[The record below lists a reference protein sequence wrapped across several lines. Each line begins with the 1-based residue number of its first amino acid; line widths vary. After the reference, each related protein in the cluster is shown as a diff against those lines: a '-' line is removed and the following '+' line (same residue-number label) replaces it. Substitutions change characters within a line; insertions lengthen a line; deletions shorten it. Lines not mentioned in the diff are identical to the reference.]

1 MKHKAILS
9 ALIMATSLF
18 SLPGLADT
26 ATPQPGVTPQRG
38 GTLNFLAEPEPP
50 VLTSLV
56 STSGAVMKVNAKV
69 IEGLLDYDFNM
80 NPVPQLAT
88 SWSVSPDGKEYAF
101 HLRQGVKWHDGKDF
115 TSADVAFSILTV
127 KQYNS
132 RGKGT
137 FANVT
142 EVKTPDPYTA
152 IIELSQP
159 APYLLSAFSA
169 NEAPMVPKHLYEGTN
184 ILSNP
189 HNTAPIGTGPFVFKE
204 WVRGSHILY
213 ERNPNYWDQPKPY
226 IDRLVVKIIP
236 DAATRT
242 IALETG
248 ALDLGSDTPIPM
260 SEIERIK
267 KNPKLGIETRGY
279 GYSPTQTR
287 IEFNLDNPYLKNLKV
302 RQAIAH
308 SINLDVL
315 KKVVWYGYASN
326 SPTGIT
332 PELTQ
337 FHDNTPSPYNFD
349 IAKANKLL
357 DEAGF
362 PRQANGIRF
371 QLVHDFMPYG
381 DSFKRVAEYLKS
393 ALAKVGIDV
402 TIRSQDFATFVKR
415 VYTDRDFDFN
425 NGSISNLFDPAV
437 GVQRLY
443 WSKTYSPGVPF
454 GNGSHYS
461 NPEVDRLLEQAAVET
476 DPAKRVALY
485 KQFQHIIATEIP
497 DLNLLQINRLTIYNK
512 HVHGFI
518 TGIQGVNGSL
528 ADVWIEQ

>member
-9 ALIMATSLF
+9 ALIMVTSLF

-88 SWSVSPDGKEYAF
+88 SWSVSP
-101 HLRQGVKWHDGKDF
+101 DGKDF

-337 FHDNTPSPYNFD
+337 FHDSTPSPYNFD

-362 PRQANGIRF
+362 PRQANGICF

-393 ALAKVGIDV
+393 ALAKVDIDV

-476 DPAKRVALY
+476 DPAKRVELY
-485 KQFQHIIATEIP
+485 KQFQRIIATEIP

-518 TGIQGVNGSL
+518 NGIQGVNGSL

>member
-1 MKHKAILS
+1 MKKNLFLS
-9 ALIMATSLF
+9 ALILTSSLF
-18 SLPGLADT
+18 GLAAQAET
-26 ATPQPGVTPQRG
+26 QTSKRG

-69 IEGLLDYDFNM
+69 IEGLLNYDFDM
-80 NPVPQLAT
+80 KPTPQLAT
-88 SWSVSPDGKEYAF
+88 SWSVSPDGKQYTF
-101 HLRQGVKWHDGKDF
+101 HLRKGVKWHDGQDF

-127 KQYNS
+127 KKYNS
-132 RGKGT
+132 RGQGT

-152 IIELSQP
+152 ILELSKP

-169 NEAPMVPKHLYEGTN
+169 NEAPIVPKHLYEGTD

-213 ERNPNYWDQPKPY
+213 ERNPNYWDSPKPY
-226 IDRLVVKIIP
+226 VDKLVVKIIP

-248 ALDLGSDTPIPM
+248 ALDLGSDSPVPL

-267 KNPKLGIETRGY
+267 KNPKLGIETAGY

-287 IEFNLDNPYLKNLKV
+287 IEFNLDNPYLKDLKV

-308 SINLDVL
+308 SINIDVL
-315 KKVVWYGYASN
+315 KNVVWYGYAVS
-326 SPTGIT
+326 SPTPIT
-332 PELTQ
+332 PELAQ
-337 FHDNTPSPYNFD
+337 FHDATPSPYGFD
-349 IAKANKLL
+349 IAKANRLL

-371 QLVHDFMPYG
+371 KLVHDFMPYG

-437 GVQRLY
+437 GIQRLY
-443 WSKTYSPGVPF
+443 WSKTYQPGVPF

-461 NPEVDRLLEQAAVET
+461 NPEVDRLLEQASVET
-476 DPAKRVALY
+476 DPEKRVELY
-485 KQFQHIIATEIP
+485 KQFQRIIATDIP
-497 DLNLLQINRLTIYNK
+497 DLNLLQIKRQTIYNK
-512 HVHGFI
+512 RVHNVV
-518 TGIQGVNGSL
+518 TDIQGVNGSL
-528 ADVWIEQ
+528 ADVWLDQ

>member
-1 MKHKAILS
+1 
-9 ALIMATSLF
+9 
-18 SLPGLADT
+18 
-26 ATPQPGVTPQRG
+26 
-38 GTLNFLAEPEPP
+38 
-50 VLTSLV
+50 
-56 STSGAVMKVNAKV
+56 
-69 IEGLLDYDFNM
+69 
-80 NPVPQLAT
+80 
-88 SWSVSPDGKEYAF
+88 
-101 HLRQGVKWHDGKDF
+101 
-115 TSADVAFSILTV
+115 
-127 KQYNS
+127 
-132 RGKGT
+132 
-137 FANVT
+137 
-142 EVKTPDPYTA
+142 
-152 IIELSQP
+152 
-159 APYLLSAFSA
+159 
-169 NEAPMVPKHLYEGTN
+169 MVPKHLYEGTN

-415 VYTDRDFDFN
+415 VYTDREFDFN

>member
-1 MKHKAILS
+1 M
-9 ALIMATSLF
+9 
-18 SLPGLADT
+18 
-26 ATPQPGVTPQRG
+26 
-38 GTLNFLAEPEPP
+38 
-50 VLTSLV
+50 
-56 STSGAVMKVNAKV
+56 
-69 IEGLLDYDFNM
+69 
-80 NPVPQLAT
+80 
-88 SWSVSPDGKEYAF
+88 
-101 HLRQGVKWHDGKDF
+101 
-115 TSADVAFSILTV
+115 
-127 KQYNS
+127 
-132 RGKGT
+132 
-137 FANVT
+137 
-142 EVKTPDPYTA
+142 
-152 IIELSQP
+152 
-159 APYLLSAFSA
+159 LSAFSA

-204 WVRGSHILY
+204 WVRGNHILY
-213 ERNPNYWDQPKPY
+213 ESNPNYWDQPKPY

-260 SEIERIK
+260 SEIECIK

-337 FHDNTPSPYNFD
+337 FHDSTPSPYNFD

-362 PRQANGIRF
+362 TRQANGIRF
-371 QLVHDFMPYG
+371 QLVHYFMPYG

-461 NPEVDRLLEQAAVET
+461 KPEVDRLLEQAAVET

-485 KQFQHIIATEIP
+485 KQFQRIIATEIL

-518 TGIQGVNGSL
+518 NGIQGVNGSL

>member
-1 MKHKAILS
+1 MKNKAILS
-9 ALIMATSLF
+9 ALILASSLF
-18 SLPGLADT
+18 SLPGLADN
-26 ATPQPGVTPQRG
+26 ATPQRG
-38 GTLNFLAEPEPP
+38 GTLNFLVEPEPP

-56 STSGAVMKVNAKV
+56 NSGGSVIKVNAKV
-69 IEGLLDYDFNM
+69 IEGLLNYDFNLK
-80 NPVPQLAT
+80 PIPQLAT
-88 SWSVSPDGKEYAF
+88 SWSISPDGKAYTF
-101 HLRQGVKWHDGKDF
+101 HLRKGVKWHDGQDF
-115 TSADVAFSILTV
+115 TSADVAFSIQAV
-127 KQYNS
+127 KKYNS
-132 RGKGT
+132 RAQGT

-142 EVKTPDPYTA
+142 DVKTPDPYTA
-152 IIELSQP
+152 IIELSKP

-169 NEAPMVPKHLYEGTN
+169 NEAPIVPKHLYEGTD
-184 ILSNP
+184 ILTNP
-189 HNTAPIGTGPFVFKE
+189 HNTAPIGTGPYVFKE
-204 WVRGSHILY
+204 WVRGSHIVY

-226 IDRLVVKIIP
+226 VDRLVVKFIP

-248 ALDLGSDTPIPM
+248 ALDLASESPVPL

-267 KNPKLGIETRGY
+267 KNPKLGIETGGY
-279 GYSPTQTR
+279 GYGPTQTR
-287 IEFNLDNPYLKNLKV
+287 IEFNLDNPYLKNIKV

-315 KKVVWYGYASN
+315 KKVVWYGYAVN
-326 SPTGIT
+326 SPTGVT
-332 PELTQ
+332 PELAQ
-337 FHDNTPSPYNFD
+337 FHDSTPSPYNFD
-349 IAKANKLL
+349 IAKANQLL

-371 QLVHDFMPYG
+371 QLVHDYMPYG

-443 WSKTYSPGVPF
+443 WSKAFKPGVPF
-454 GNGSHYS
+454 SNGSHYS
-461 NPEVDRLLEQAAVET
+461 NPEVDRLLEQASVET
-476 DPAKRVALY
+476 DPAKRIELY
-485 KQFQHIIATEIP
+485 KQFQRIIATDIP
-497 DLNLLQINRLTIYNK
+497 DLNLLQIKRLTIYNQR
-512 HVHGFI
+512 VHNHL
-518 TGIQGVNGSL
+518 TDIQGTNGSL
-528 ADVWIEQ
+528 ADVWVEKE

>member
-1 MKHKAILS
+1 
-9 ALIMATSLF
+9 MATSLF

-88 SWSVSPDGKEYAF
+88 SWSVSPDGKAYTF

-169 NEAPMVPKHLYEGTN
+169 NEAPMVRKHLYEGTN
-184 ILSNP
+184 ILSKP

-213 ERNPNYWDQPKPY
+213 ERNPNYWDKPKPY

-236 DAATRT
+236 DGATRT

-248 ALDLGSDTPIPM
+248 ALDLGNDTPIPM

-337 FHDNTPSPYNFD
+337 FHDSTPSPYNFD

-362 PRQANGIRF
+362 PRQANCIRF

-381 DSFKRVAEYLKS
+381 DSFKRVVEYLKS
-393 ALAKVGIDV
+393 ALVKVEIDV

-415 VYTDRDFDFN
+415 VYTDSDFDFN
-425 NGSISNLFDPAV
+425 NGSISNVFDPAV

-476 DPAKRVALY
+476 DQAKRVELY
-485 KQFQHIIATEIP
+485 KQFQRIIATEIP

-518 TGIQGVNGSL
+518 NGIQGVNGSL

>member
-88 SWSVSPDGKEYAF
+88 SWSVSPDGKEYTF
-101 HLRQGVKWHDGKDF
+101 HLRHGVKWHDGKDF

-169 NEAPMVPKHLYEGTN
+169 NEAPIVPKHLYEGTN

-189 HNTAPIGTGPFVFKE
+189 YNTAPVGTGPFVFKE

-213 ERNPNYWDQPKPY
+213 ERNPNYWDKPKPY

-337 FHDNTPSPYNFD
+337 FHDSTPSPYNFD

-476 DPAKRVALY
+476 DQAKRVELY

-518 TGIQGVNGSL
+518 NGIQGVNGSL

>member
-1 MKHKAILS
+1 MKNRAMLF
-9 ALIMATSLF
+9 ALLF
-18 SLPGLADT
+18 ASSFLSLPGEADD
-26 ATPQPGVTPQRG
+26 ATPQRG

-69 IEGLLDYDFNM
+69 IEGLLTYDFNM
-80 NPVPQLAT
+80 QPVPQLAT
-88 SWSVSPDGKEYAF
+88 SWSVSPDGKEYRF
-101 HLRQGVKWHDGKDF
+101 QLRKGVKWHDGQDF
-115 TSADVAFSILTV
+115 TSADVAFSILAV
-127 KQYNS
+127 KKYNS
-132 RGKGT
+132 RGQGT

-152 IIELSQP
+152 IIELSKP

-184 ILSNP
+184 VLTNP
-189 HNTAPIGTGPFVFKE
+189 HNTAPIGTGPYVFKE

-213 ERNPNYWDQPKPY
+213 ERNPNYWDKPKPY
-226 IDRLVVKIIP
+226 IDKLVVKIIP

-248 ALDLGSDTPIPM
+248 ALDLGSDTPVPM

-267 KNPKLGIETRGY
+267 GNSKLGIETRGY

-308 SINLDVL
+308 SINLEVL
-315 KKVVWYGYASN
+315 KKVVWYGYAVN
-326 SPTGIT
+326 SPTPIT
-332 PELTQ
+332 PELAQ
-337 FHDNTPSPYNFD
+337 FHDSTPSPYGFD
-349 IAKANKLL
+349 LAKANQLL

-371 QLVHDFMPYG
+371 TLVHDFMPYG

-402 TIRSQDFATFVKR
+402 TIRSQDFATFIKR

-443 WSKTYSPGVPF
+443 WSKTYNPGVPF
-454 GNGSHYS
+454 GNGSHYI

-476 DPAKRVALY
+476 DPAKRVELY
-485 KQFQHIIATEIP
+485 KQFQRIIATDIP

-512 HVHGFI
+512 RVHNFV
-518 TGIQGVNGSL
+518 TDIQGVNGSL
-528 ADVWIEQ
+528 ADVWVEQ

>member
-88 SWSVSPDGKEYAF
+88 SWSVSPDGKEYTF

-169 NEAPMVPKHLYEGTN
+169 NEAPIVPKHLYEGTN

-189 HNTAPIGTGPFVFKE
+189 YNTAPVGTGPFVFKE

-213 ERNPNYWDQPKPY
+213 ERNPNYWDKPKPY

-337 FHDNTPSPYNFD
+337 FHDSTPSPYNFD

-476 DPAKRVALY
+476 DQAKRVELY

-518 TGIQGVNGSL
+518 NGIQGVNGSL

>member
-18 SLPGLADT
+18 SLSGLADT

-69 IEGLLDYDFNM
+69 IEGLLDYDFDM
-80 NPVPQLAT
+80 KPVPQLAT
-88 SWSVSPDGKEYAF
+88 SWSVSPDGKEYTF

-169 NEAPMVPKHLYEGTN
+169 NEAPIVPKHLYEGTN

-189 HNTAPIGTGPFVFKE
+189 YNTAPVGTGPFVFKE

-213 ERNPNYWDQPKPY
+213 ERNPNYWDKPKPY

-332 PELTQ
+332 PELAQ
-337 FHDNTPSPYNFD
+337 FHDSTPSPYNFD

-476 DPAKRVALY
+476 DPAKRVELY
-485 KQFQHIIATEIP
+485 KQFQRIIATEIP

-518 TGIQGVNGSL
+518 NGIQGVNGSL

>member
-88 SWSVSPDGKEYAF
+88 SWSVSPDGKEYTF

-337 FHDNTPSPYNFD
+337 FHDSTPSPYNFD

-518 TGIQGVNGSL
+518 NGIQGVNGSL